1 MRVYYRFYKR
11 LYDDASGSSEIE
23 GEEEGEEE
31 GDYPGGGEVNAFGR
45 CGVDAPLPRTPRKT
59 CKYTCKIH
67 VRGELHGRVARE
79 LRVILGAEKF
89 RVFSLSPKRR
99 VEEILIRR
107 REDLTRF
114 HEMLSCS
121 CRS

>member
-1 MRVYYRFYKR
+1 MHSVVER
-11 LYDDASGSSEIE
+11 
-23 GEEEGEEE
+23 
-31 GDYPGGGEVNAFGR
+31 R

-114 HEMLSCS
+114 HEILSCS